1 MIFYTEFEEYPLGL
15 DPNLILDNVY
25 VDEVYGC
32 WVWMKSFT
40 TPGYGQIWYK
50 GKRYDTHRYSYMCF
64 NGPIPQGYLVRHMCH
79 HPCCCNPEHL
89 EVGTYLD
96 NYNDSREMYAAIR
109 IKTGFA
115 SRKKYI
121 INGIAYVGVLHASNC
136 TGLTQQAIIKYTD
149 PVTRVFNTDLYRR
162 NCAIGNSIPRV

>member
-89 EVGTYLD
+89 EIGTYFD
-96 NYNDSREMYAAIR
+96 NYNDSRELFEAIHR
-109 IKTGFA
+109 A
-115 SRKKYI
+115 SSKSYI
-121 INGIAYVGVLHASNC
+121 IDGVEYFGVRNASSC
-136 TGLTQQAIIKYTD
+136 TGLAQRTIFKYTD
-149 PVTRVFNTDLYRR
+149 PVTRVFNIDLYRR
-162 NCAIGNSIPRV
+162 NCAIGNKIPRV

>member
-25 VDEVYGC
+25 VDDVYGC
-32 WVWMKSFT
+32 WVWMKSLT
-40 TPGYGQIWYK
+40 TPGYGQIWYQ

-89 EVGTYLD
+89 EVGTYFD
-96 NYNDSREMYAAIR
+96 NYNDSRELFDAVRY
-109 IKTGFA
+109 A
-115 SRKKYI
+115 SRKSYI
-121 INGIAYVGVLHASNC
+121 INGVEYRGIKYASDC
-136 TGLTQQAIIKYTD
+136 TGLSQHSIVKHTD
-149 PVTRVFNTDLYRR
+149 PVTRVFNINSYRS
-162 NCAIGNSIPRV
+162 NCAIGNKTPCI